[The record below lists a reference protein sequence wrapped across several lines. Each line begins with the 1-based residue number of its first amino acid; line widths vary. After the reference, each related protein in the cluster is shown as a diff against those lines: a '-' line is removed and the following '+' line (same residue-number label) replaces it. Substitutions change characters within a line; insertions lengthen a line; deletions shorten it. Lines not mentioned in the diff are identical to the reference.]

1 MYEWSD
7 LRFFLA
13 TARAGSTL
21 AAARELGVNQTTVA
35 RRIAALEAALGARLF
50 ERHQDGYRLTEA
62 GETMLPQAQAVAT
75 ESETLERLLAQRTR
89 QFSGVIRVTT
99 PEIIANMMLTP
110 WLAEFMEI
118 YPDIKVEVIATD
130 ERLSLSRGEADVAI
144 RAGRMPKEAGIV
156 VRKLAD
162 GPWGLYCS
170 KSYAQKRGLAKT
182 VEELND
188 HLVIGA
194 NGSFAK
200 LEPFVWLSEHAPR
213 ATVRTLCS
221 TLANVVSATKAG
233 HGISALPTP
242 VGDAEPDLVHCLPL
256 NFQYSYYL
264 VTREALKDV
273 PRVKA
278 FNAFII
284 DRSAKMKHVF
294 EGGSARAPKRSEAYL

>member
-21 AAARELGVNQTTVA
+21 GAARELGVNQTTVA
-35 RRIAALEAALGARLF
+35 RRIAALEAALGVRLF
-50 ERHQDGYRLTEA
+50 ERHQDGYRLSEA
-62 GETMLPQAQAVAT
+62 GEIMLPQAEAVAS
-75 ESETLERLLAQRTR
+75 EAETLERLLAQRSR
-89 QFSGVIRVTT
+89 QLTGVIRVTT

-110 WLAEFMEI
+110 WLAEFMEL

-130 ERLSLSRGEADVAI
+130 EKLSLTRGEADVAI
-144 RAGRMPKEAGIV
+144 RAGHMPKESGIV
-156 VRKLAD
+156 VRRLAE

-170 KSYAQKRGLAKT
+170 KSYAQKRGLAT
-182 VEELND
+182 SIEDVNR
-188 HLVIGA
+188 HWVIGA
-194 NGSFAK
+194 SGPFAK
-200 LEPFVWLSEHAPR
+200 LEPFVWLATNAPG
-213 ATVRTLCS
+213 ATVRNVCTS
-221 TLANVVSATKAG
+221 LANMVSATKAG

-242 VGDAEPDLVHCLPL
+242 VGNAEPDLVHCLPL
-256 NFQYSYYL
+256 HFHYNYYL

-284 DRSAKMKHVF
+284 ERAAAMKHVF
-294 EGGSARAPKRSEAYL
+294 EGRPESAAERRERYL